1 MYNALWQFIRK
12 EVGVASIKEVLARSE
27 PFKGLSDEELEKVA
41 ALGREESYAAGLSVV
56 AEGTMA
62 KDLYIVEKG
71 KIALEMNLS
80 AYPGLVQDKMVE
92 VVPEGQPFGWS
103 EVVGSRVYTMSA
115 RCVGPI
121 KVVAIDGKR
130 LQSLLQENPDMGYR
144 VMARLAALISLRLRN
159 MRMTLRLFHR

>member
-1 MYNALWQFIRK
+1 MGKGGRQ
-12 EVGVASIKEVLARSE
+12 VASIKEVLTRSE
-27 PFKGLSDEELEKVA
+27 LFKGLSDEDLEKVA
-41 ALGREESYAAGLSVV
+41 ALGREEVCGAGTVIFTEGSV
-56 AEGTMA
+56 AEDFYILNEGKVALDMSLTPTPGVGRRVTVDTM
-62 KDLYIVEKG
+62 I
-71 KIALEMNLS
+71 N
-80 AYPGLVQDKMVE
+80 
-92 VVPEGQPFGWS
+92 GQSFGWS
-103 EVVGSRVYTMSA
+103 AVGGTPVYTMSA